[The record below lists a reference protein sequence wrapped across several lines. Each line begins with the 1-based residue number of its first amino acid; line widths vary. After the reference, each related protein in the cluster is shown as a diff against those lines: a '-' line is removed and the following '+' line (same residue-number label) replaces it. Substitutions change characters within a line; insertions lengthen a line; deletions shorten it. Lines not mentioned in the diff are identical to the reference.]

1 MNIVI
6 IDCVAKNKEELSDYI
21 LRVCREENLSFR
33 QVSDRAAKKGHKIAQ
48 SYISKIVSG
57 AAQNLSSDK
66 LIALAAGLN
75 RSIEEVTAIAQ
86 GRVFKEDDVED
97 ATLKAIYFDYPKLT
111 KKDRD
116 EIRILLELID
126 NEIKK
131 RLDK

>member
-6 IDCVAKNKEELSDYI
+6 IECVAKNKEELSDYI

-33 QVSDRAAKKGHKIAQ
+33 QVSDRAAKKGHRIAQ

-57 AAQNLSSDK
+57 AAQNLSSDRLK
-66 LIALAAGLN
+66 ALAAGLN
-75 RSIEEVTAIAQ
+75 KPLEEVTAVAQ
-86 GRVFKEDDVED
+86 GRIFQEDDVED
-97 ATLKAIYFDYPKLT
+97 ATLKAIYFGYPKLN

-126 NEIKK
+126 SEIKK